1 MVKVAGSI
9 AASDK
14 AILQSTEFAANATI
28 ARPVKPIVRILG
40 MAWQPKDQMN
50 EISYQ
55 RGMKVVITSTEPT
68 MAAVPAAAKKSMS
81 ATQ

>member
-14 AILQSTEFAANATI
+14 ATLQSTEFAANATI

-40 MAWQPKDQMN
+40 MGGQPKDQMN
-50 EISYQ
+50 EIGRQ
-55 RGMKVVITSTEPT
+55 RGMKVVIASTEPT
-68 MAAVPAAAKKSMS
+68 RAAVRAMTEICTPAM
-81 ATQ
+81 Q